1 MKRFTI
7 ITLFVTLLL
16 IAYGGFMGQY
26 EQPKYS
32 VLQSSSN
39 IEIRQYE
46 PKLVAE
52 TVVSG
57 ERRQAA
63 DSAFAILGEY
73 IFGQNTSATAIA
85 MTAPVTQSQQS
96 EKIAMTVPVTQTG
109 NQTAWVVQFAMPSK
123 YTTATLPRPKNP
135 RITIK
140 QVPGAKVA
148 AIRFSGFAE
157 PNQLRENEAKLRSYL
172 SQQGIEPKGEA
183 TYAFYDGPFTL
194 PMFRRNEVMLEL
206 G

>member
-1 MKRFTI
+1 MKQFTI
-7 ITLFVTLLL
+7 ITLFVALLL

-32 VLQSSSN
+32 VLQSSGN

-96 EKIAMTVPVTQTG
+96 EKIAMTAPVTQTG
-109 NQTAWVVQFAMPSK
+109 NQTAWAVQFAMPSK

-172 SQQGIEPKGEA
+172 SQQGIEPTGEA